1 MRPTLKENQIYRAV
15 IEGYASDGSGVARIE
30 GMAVFVRGAIRDE
43 VTDIRIEHVGHSAAW
58 GHAERVTKLS
68 MARREPDCPYYGTCG
83 GCQFRHMNYAEELE
97 AKRTRVEDALR
108 RIGGVT
114 LAVSTMWDAADQTRY
129 RNKVQFPVSEGAVGY
144 YRAGTHQVVDIA
156 DCLLQPETATACRAA
171 VKAWMEE
178 YHVSAYDEKTGRGLV
193 RHLYLRTNQA
203 RQALCCLV
211 VNGRQLPHSREL
223 VRVLRN
229 AAPDLVGLVLC
240 VNTKKTNVILGTEYH
255 TLWGQDWLEETLCGH
270 TFQLSVPSFF
280 QINRTQTEVL
290 YNRVMEFA
298 ALTGT
303 ETVVDLYCGIGTI
316 SLTLA
321 EQAGQ
326 VIGVEV
332 VPQAV
337 ADAREN
343 AVRNGLADRTRFE
356 CGDAADLAA
365 QLEKEGIRPHV
376 VVVDPPRKG
385 LAGDVVDTIA
395 RMGPDRVVY
404 VSCDPATL
412 ARDVKRFSEQG
423 YESVRAEAVDLF
435 PRTAH
440 VETVVLLSHKKPDS
454 YIHIDVEFGEGEGKI
469 PVDKIVQRAE
479 QYKPKERVTYKRI
492 KEYIL
497 EKYGFKVHT
506 AYIAEVKRSLGLPMY
521 DAPNAVEK
529 LKQARKH
536 PTPEK
541 VEAIKDAL
549 HYFAVI

>member
-1 MRPTLKENQIYRAV
+1 M
-15 IEGYASDGSGVARIE
+15 
-30 GMAVFVRGAIRDE
+30 
-43 VTDIRIEHVGHSAAW
+43 
-58 GHAERVTKLS
+58 
-68 MARREPDCPYYGTCG
+68 
-83 GCQFRHMNYAEELE
+83 
-97 AKRTRVEDALR
+97 EDALR

-223 VRVLRN
+223 VRALRN

-423 YESVRAEAVDLF
+423 YEGVRAEAVDLF

-440 VETVVLLSHKKPDS
+440 VETVVLL
-454 YIHIDVEFGEGEGKI
+454 
-469 PVDKIVQRAE
+469 
-479 QYKPKERVTYKRI
+479 
-492 KEYIL
+492 
-497 EKYGFKVHT
+497 
-506 AYIAEVKRSLGLPMY
+506 KRSG
-521 DAPNAVEK
+521 
-529 LKQARKH
+529 
-536 PTPEK
+536 
-541 VEAIKDAL
+541 
-549 HYFAVI
+549 